1 MADSA
6 KHRKRPTTLLA
17 LSTYIASV
25 QTTNLDLINRFI
37 NSQVP
42 WKPLFCVCFGK
53 TDVCFTN
60 HRLPR
65 GSLRQ
70 KTCLRW
76 HCVLFSNRRWW
87 RDKMS
92 QRLVVGV
99 LGFCWRCILFFTPN
113 YDSSFTRARVLRRSV
128 PRARTWR
135 PRLCLSRNEEQLCSL
150 TVPINSY
157 TSTRLIWLIQS
168 IDRKRPNIFREMPH
182 ISENATKLD
191 GFIFFVCKLVRMGNA
206 RVFWILIQFN
216 KNMLIRRIFR
226 WLIIYCLSGKS
237 ISADFRTK
245 DGRNLAQSEQRNVIS
260 VIRFWRRSFPNQV
273 SHFAF
278 CLMSFKTLLENI

>member
-1 MADSA
+1 
-6 KHRKRPTTLLA
+6 
-17 LSTYIASV
+17 
-25 QTTNLDLINRFI
+25 
-37 NSQVP
+37 
-42 WKPLFCVCFGK
+42 
-53 TDVCFTN
+53 
-60 HRLPR
+60 
-65 GSLRQ
+65 
-70 KTCLRW
+70 
-76 HCVLFSNRRWW
+76 
-87 RDKMS
+87 MS

-99 LGFCWRCILFFTPN
+99 LGFCWRRILFFTPN

-191 GFIFFVCKLVRMGNA
+191 GFIFFVCKLVRMRNA

-216 KNMLIRRIFR
+216 KNMLIRRIFAD
-226 WLIIYCLSGKS
+226 WLFIVFQVKAYQR
-237 ISADFRTK
+237 ISAPRTA
-245 DGRNLAQSEQRNVIS
+245 GIS
-260 VIRFWRRSFPNQV
+260 HNQNRETWFQYFGFEGVLFQIRFRISRS
-273 SHFAF
+273 A
-278 CLMSFKTLLENI
+278 